1 MHLSKMVVFFF
12 PLEEVSVSSAGESI
26 GWLMFDKMQCLPL
39 PGGRGEFTWAQGD
52 GVAGINLFEVL
63 FSRGR
68 ICFMDIQLN
77 FKFGVVGLY
86 ARVILKAYLVC

>member
-1 MHLSKMVVFFF
+1 
-12 PLEEVSVSSAGESI
+12 
-26 GWLMFDKMQCLPL
+26 MFDKMQCLPL

-68 ICFMDIQLN
+68 ICFMDIPSN
-77 FKFGVVGLY
+77 FEFGVVGLINKNY
-86 ARVILKAYLVC
+86 YFLKFIRFVSPLSPC